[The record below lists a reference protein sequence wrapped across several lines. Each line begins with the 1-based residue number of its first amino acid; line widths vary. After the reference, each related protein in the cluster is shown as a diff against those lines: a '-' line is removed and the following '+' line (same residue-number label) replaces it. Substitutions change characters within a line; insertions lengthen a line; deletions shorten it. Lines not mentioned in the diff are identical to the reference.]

1 MIRKLVAAA
10 LLALILAPLASLQL
24 LCAADTGV
32 SISVVGEDGALILE
46 LRGLVRIEPLIA
58 AAIL

>member
-10 LLALILAPLASLQL
+10 VLALILAPLASLQL
-24 LCAADTGV
+24 LCATDAGA
-32 SISVVGEDGALILE
+32 SISIVGEDGTLVLE